1 LRDKFVLLSIFV
13 RKGYLSDFQNECNEH
28 CSGGGSSSSSSSS
41 SSSNTSS
48 SYLIECCDVWHG
60 MIEHVNYNS
69 IQILI
74 NLQLIPN
81 MVFEEK
87 K

>member
-1 LRDKFVLLSIFV
+1 
-13 RKGYLSDFQNECNEH
+13 
-28 CSGGGSSSSSSSS
+28 
-41 SSSNTSS
+41 
-48 SYLIECCDVWHG
+48 LIECCDVWHG
-60 MIEHVNYNS
+60 MIENVNYNS

>member
-1 LRDKFVLLSIFV
+1 
-13 RKGYLSDFQNECNEH
+13 
-28 CSGGGSSSSSSSS
+28 
-41 SSSNTSS
+41 
-48 SYLIECCDVWHG
+48 LIECCDVWHG

>member
-28 CSGGGSSSSSSSS
+28 CSGGGGSS

-60 MIEHVNYNS
+60 MIENVNYNS